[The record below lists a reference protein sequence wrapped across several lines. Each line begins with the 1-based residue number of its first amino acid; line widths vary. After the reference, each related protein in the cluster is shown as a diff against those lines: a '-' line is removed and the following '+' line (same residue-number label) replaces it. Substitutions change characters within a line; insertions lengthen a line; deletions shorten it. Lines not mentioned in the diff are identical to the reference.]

1 MEWLY
6 IILALIVILIIY
18 VVGVYNSLVVLR
30 QKVKNQWSQIDVQ
43 LKRRSDIIPNLV
55 ETVKGYAK
63 HEKETLQKVI
73 EARNAYLAA
82 ESPEAKMKANGE
94 LTNLISKLFA
104 LSENY
109 PELKADTSFLKLQSD
124 LKETEDKIAYARQ
137 FYNDIVMKYNAK
149 IETFP
154 VNIIANW
161 FKFET
166 KEFFEAGEAEKENVN
181 IKF

>member
-1 MEWLY
+1 MVWYILLGI
-6 IILALIVILIIY
+6 IILLVLWVISTYNGLIK
-18 VVGVYNSLVVLR
+18 LR
-30 QKVKNQWSQIDVQ
+30 NKVKNQWSQIDIQ
-43 LKRRSDIIPNLV
+43 LKRRFDLIPNLV

-63 HEKETLQKVI
+63 HEKETFQKVI
-73 EARNAYLAA
+73 EARNTYLAA
-82 ESPEAKMKANGE
+82 NTQAEKMKANGD
-94 LTNLISKLFA
+94 LSNLLNKLFA
-104 LSENY
+104 LSEDY
-109 PELKADTSFLKLQSD
+109 PELKADANFLKLQSD
-124 LKETEDKIAYARQ
+124 LKDTEDKIAYARQ

>member
-6 IILALIVILIIY
+6 IIIALIGILIIY
-18 VVGVYNSLVVLR
+18 VICIYNSLVILR

-43 LKRRSDIIPNLV
+43 LKRRSDLIPNLV

-73 EARNAYLAA
+73 EARNSYLAA
-82 ESPEAKMKANGE
+82 GTLEAKMKANGE
-94 LTNLISKLFA
+94 LSNLISKLFA

-124 LKETEDKIAYARQ
+124 LKDTEDKIAYARQ
-137 FYNDIVMKYNAK
+137 FYNDIVMKFNAK

-154 VNIIANW
+154 VNVVANL
-161 FKFET
+161 FKFEAR
-166 KEFFEAGEAEKENVN
+166 EFFEAQEAEKETVHV
-181 IKF
+181 KF

>member
-6 IILALIVILIIY
+6 IIIALIVLLIIF

-43 LKRRSDIIPNLV
+43 LKRRSDLIPNLV

-73 EARNAYLAA
+73 EARNSYLAA
-82 ESPEAKMKANGE
+82 DTPEAKMKVNGE
-94 LTNLISKLFA
+94 LSNLISKLFA

-109 PELKADTSFLKLQSD
+109 PELKADTSFLKLQGD
-124 LKETEDKIAYARQ
+124 LKDTEDKIAFARQ

-154 VNIIANW
+154 VNIVANL
-161 FKFET
+161 FKFEAR
-166 KEFFEAGEAEKENVN
+166 EFFEALEAEKENVTL
-181 IKF
+181 KF